1 MTRFAEVHYYFQPVE
16 VCGKTGALA
25 MVSMYSVA
33 DPTLLSDSHD
43 TLSVCRHENEHG
55 LRVIDVKNILSL
67 IAMVPFPLTPGEEAD
82 PVIKDKY
89 ADSFYMIEKP
99 FLDFIGGECVNT
111 GSGEAQ
117 PEGIDTSAE
126 EAVEAQELE
135 SSDEDNEY

>member
-1 MTRFAEVHYYFQPVE
+1 
-16 VCGKTGALA
+16 

-43 TLSVCRHENEHG
+43 TLSVYRHENEHR

-67 IAMVPFPLTPGEEAD
+67 IAMVPFPLTPGKEAD

-89 ADSFYMIEKP
+89 VDSFYMIEKP